1 MATRFLRMCM
11 PLVVLLLTAGLGDFS
26 EASEADSQEIISDSV
41 GEIED
46 ILEKKTISRF
56 YDPVEMRGEILTE
69 LLGKQISLLRLYSF
83 SDGSLHQVPFQ
94 FDEWTSDG
102 YMIVDIGP
110 EANAELA
117 NGVLDGQDMLA
128 FMARDAGDRVP
139 KSYWPK
145 GVEQGTEIEII
156 DPLSGGLGWLY
167 LLQFPDQAPP
177 VSFGNQDFLDY
188 TDEVRMTGATYGV
201 QGANRTWKG
210 KVHKLLLHKHFWTSE
225 EAGGDGKDFIDSLRF
240 RFKAKMGFGV
250 IRINFDEGGIV
261 GGWSKIKSGPV
272 RTIARQWLALTL
284 PLGLKSPKF
293 YGDAYCYDTLGFTG
307 FQTDVPF
314 NPKYVAANFT
324 MMFGHDMHDPNA
336 YGMEWYNSNNQEG
349 FLIDGV
355 TSPME
360 EQYDSSADTWR
371 CVVGPNGWTVYRSMW
386 DEFYRSQAEIRVR
399 YSDDKERHQPPEY
412 YPGDLGYVYSESI
425 VKRLKPRKYEFQVD
439 VFVPYHFYDPAG
451 LRMDLI
457 EELANIR
464 DNPIQ
469 VKVGSLE
476 TANTAWRVTR
486 IEP

>member
-1 MATRFLRMCM
+1 MKVQTLGMFMTLG
-11 PLVVLLLTAGLGDFS
+11 LVLLTAGFTDS
-26 EASEADSQEIISDSV
+26 AEPSQADSQEIVPDGP
-41 GEIED
+41 GELED
-46 ILEKKTISRF
+46 ILQKKTISRF
-56 YDPVEMRGEILTE
+56 YDPVEVRGEVLTE
-69 LLGKQISLLRLYSF
+69 LLGRQLVLLRLYSF
-83 SDGSLHQVPFQ
+83 SEGSFHQVPFQ

-102 YMIVDIGP
+102 YLIVDIGP
-110 EANAELA
+110 EANAELG
-117 NGVLDGQDMLA
+117 NGILDAQDMLA
-128 FMARDAGDRVP
+128 FMARDAGDRVA
-139 KSYWPK
+139 KSFWPE
-145 GVEQGTEIEII
+145 GVEQGIEIEII
-156 DPLSGGLGWLY
+156 DPLSGGQGWYY
-167 LLQFPDQAPP
+167 LLQFSDQAPEI
-177 VSFGNQDFLDY
+177 SFGTEDYLEY
-188 TDEVRMTGATYGV
+188 TDEVRLNCRTYGV
-201 QGANRTWKG
+201 QGTNRTWKG
-210 KVHKLLLHKHFWTSE
+210 NVHKLLLHQHFWTTE
-225 EAGGDGKDFIDSLRF
+225 EAGGNGKDFIDSLRF
-240 RFKAKMGFGV
+240 RFKAKMAFGA
-250 IRINFDEGGIV
+250 IRIKFNEGGIV

-336 YGMEWYNSNNQEG
+336 YGMKWYNSNNTDG

-371 CVVGPNGWTVYRSMW
+371 CVVGPNGWAVYRSMW
-386 DEFYRSQAEIRVR
+386 DEFYRSQAEINVR

-464 DNPIQ
+464 DNPIK
-469 VKVGSLE
+469 VKAGSHEE
-476 TANTAWRVTR
+476 TNTGWRVTR
-486 IEP
+486 MEP